1 MTAHLTK
8 FAALAKKV
16 YSTSDCQLDDSSRT
30 PTKPTTLTP
39 QLLRQ
44 PNVQPDATSS
54 NTSKNSDGLFEP
66 LEPFREAPFF
76 YLLGARS
83 RLYQSRLLK
92 LHFSALNFFGIHNIF
107 CNIWIFNDLS
117 ELFAAMLRGS
127 AQVLL
132 NFTRHN

>member
-1 MTAHLTK
+1 MTANLTK

-16 YSTSDCQLDDSSRT
+16 YSTSDCQLDDSSHT

-39 QLLRQ
+39 RLLRQ
-44 PNVQPDATSS
+44 LNVQPDATSS
-54 NTSKNSDGLFEP
+54 NTSKNSDGLFQSP

-76 YLLGARS
+76 DLLGARS
-83 RLYQSRLLK
+83 RLYQSRLLQ

-117 ELFAAMLRGS
+117 ELFAPKLRGS
-127 AQVLL
+127 AQVYC
-132 NFTRHN
+132 

>member
-1 MTAHLTK
+1 MTANLTK

-39 QLLRQ
+39 RLLRQ
-44 PNVQPDATSS
+44 LNVQPDATSS
-54 NTSKNSDGLFEP
+54 NTSKNSDFLFQSP
-66 LEPFREAPFF
+66 LEPFRETPFF
-76 YLLGARS
+76 DLSGARS

-92 LHFSALNFFGIHNIF
+92 LHFSALNFFGIHNISLF
-107 CNIWIFNDLS
+107 FSDLS
-117 ELFAAMLRGS
+117 ELFAPMLRGS

-132 NFTRHN
+132 NATRHK